1 MIYRNIAIIAHVDHG
16 KTTLVDSLLRQ
27 SNLFRENEHVDD
39 RVMDSG
45 DLERERGITILAK
58 NTAVMW
64 GDTRINIV
72 DTPGHADFGGE
83 VERALTMVD
92 GVIVVIDSA
101 EGPMPQTRFVLSKAL
116 ERNLKPIVVVN
127 KIDRRD
133 ARPDTVIDL
142 TFDMMVELG
151 ASDEQLDFPILHA
164 IAREGK
170 AWREGDEPADN
181 MDALFEV
188 ITERV
193 PAANGDDDGPFLF
206 QVANLDYSDYLGRLA
221 LGRIIRGTVKAGD
234 DVLATAPGKKPKRGR
249 ITKVYSQTGITRN
262 EITGSSS
269 GDIVVVAG
277 LDGVEIGDVISDV
290 EHPEELPGV
299 TIDEPTVAIT
309 ISPNTSPFAGLEGKY
324 VTSTHIQDRLE
335 RELLVNVALKVQPL
349 GNEQYRVLG
358 RGELHLGIL
367 IESMRREG
375 YEFSVSRPEVILKEV
390 DGVQH
395 EPFEIVVADVP
406 NSATG
411 AVMESLTSRRA
422 QLTNMDAGEHRTRLE
437 FRMPSR
443 GLFGYR
449 SQFLSLTQGEGLLS
463 SILDGYEPF
472 LGQLSTRKNGS
483 LVAMEAGEAFAYAI
497 WKLEDRGSFFI
508 QPGTKVY
515 VGMIVGANG
524 RPGDMNINVNRNKKH
539 TNVRASGSDEN
550 IILTPPRIMSLE
562 ESLEYLEDDELLEV
576 TPKSLRLRKKVLDP
590 SFRKR

>member
-27 SNLFRENEHVDD
+27 SNLFRDNQHVDD

-92 GVIVVIDSA
+92 GVIVVVDSA

-133 ARPDTVIDL
+133 ARPDTVVDL

-193 PAANGDDDGPFLF
+193 PAANGDTAGPFLF

-221 LGRIIRGTVKAGD
+221 LGRIIRGSVQAGD
-234 DVLATAPGKKPKRGR
+234 QVLATAPGKKPKRGR
-249 ITKVYSQTGITRN
+249 ITKVFSQTGITRN
-262 EITGSSS
+262 EISGSSS
-269 GDIVVVAG
+269 GDIVLIAG
-277 LDGVEIGDVISDV
+277 LEGVEIGDVISDV
-290 EHPEELPGV
+290 NHPEELPRV
-299 TIDEPTVAIT
+299 EIDEPTVAIT

-335 RELLVNVALKVQPL
+335 RELLVNVALKVEPL

-375 YEFSVSRPEVILKEV
+375 YEFSVSRPEVIVKEMN
-390 DGVQH
+390 GVKH

-406 NSATG
+406 NSSTG
-411 AVMESLTSRRA
+411 AVMESLTARRA
-422 QLTNMDAGEHRTRLE
+422 QLTNMEAGEQRTRLE

-472 LGQLSTRKNGS
+472 LGELSTRKNGS

-508 QPGTKVY
+508 HPGTKVY

-524 RPGDMNINVNRNKKH
+524 RPGDMNVNVNRNKKH
-539 TNVRASGSDEN
+539 TNVRAAGSDEN
-550 IILTPPRIMSLE
+550 IILTPPRVLSLE
-562 ESLEYLEDDELLEV
+562 ESLEYLADDELLEV
-576 TPKSLRLRKKVLDP
+576 TPQSLRLRKKVLDP

>member
-16 KTTLVDSLLRQ
+16 KTTLVDSLLKQ
-27 SNLFRENEHVDD
+27 SNLFRENQHVDD

-45 DLERERGITILAK
+45 DIERERGITILAK

-64 GDTRINIV
+64 GETRINIV

-83 VERALTMVD
+83 VERALTLVD
-92 GVIVVIDSA
+92 GVIVVIDAA
-101 EGPMPQTRFVLSKAL
+101 EGPMPQTRFVLRKAL
-116 ERNLKPIVVVN
+116 EAGLKPIVVVN

-133 ARPDTVIDL
+133 ARPDEVINL
-142 TFDMMVELG
+142 TFDLMVELG
-151 ASDEQLDFPILHA
+151 ADDNQLDFPILHA

-181 MDALFEV
+181 MDALFE
-188 ITERV
+188 IISEHV
-193 PAANGDDDGPFLF
+193 PAANGDDDAPFLF
-206 QVANLDYSDYLGRLA
+206 QIANLDYSDFLGRLA
-221 LGRIIRGTVKAGD
+221 LGRIIRGTIRVND
-234 DVLATAPGKKPKRGR
+234 HVIATAPGKKPVKGR
-249 ITKVYSQTGITRN
+249 VTKIFSQTGITRN
-262 EITGSSS
+262 EIQEASS
-269 GDIVVVAG
+269 GDIVILAG
-277 LDGVEIGDVISDV
+277 LDGVQIGDVISDPN
-290 EHPEELPGV
+290 HPEELPRV
-299 TIDEPTVAIT
+299 SIDEPTVSVT
-309 ISPNTSPFAGLEGKY
+309 ISPNTSPFAGLEGKF

-335 RELLVNVALKVQPL
+335 RELLVNVALKVESL

-375 YEFSVSRPEVILKEV
+375 FEFSVSRPEVILKEV
-390 DGVQH
+390 DGATH
-395 EPFEIVVADVP
+395 EPYELVIADVP

-411 AVMESLTSRRA
+411 SVMETMTARRA
-422 QLTNMDAGEHRTRLE
+422 QLTNMDAGESRTRLE

-449 SQFLSLTQGEGLLS
+449 SQFLSLTQGEGLLNS
-463 SILDGYEPF
+463 VIDGYEPF
-472 LGQLSTRKNGS
+472 LGDLSTRQNGS
-483 LVAMEAGEAFAYAI
+483 LVAMEAGEAYAYAL
-497 WKLEDRGSFFI
+497 WKLDDRGSFFI
-508 QPGTKVY
+508 HPGAKVY
-515 VGMIVGANG
+515 VGMIVGSNS

-539 TNVRASGSDEN
+539 TNVRASGSDDAV
-550 IILTPPRIMSLE
+550 ILTPPRIMTLE